1 MNGQALD
8 HRPAIEGM
16 LNALV
21 VDASTGHVLTTL
33 RITGADDAAI
43 VAAGATDM
51 MHVVSLMTAHLAAD
65 EDLEELIITLSGHHH
80 MVRPLPAPEEECLF
94 LVVSFDRDQVN
105 LALARHHLHALEA
118 QVVAQIS
125 TQGVA

>member
-8 HRPAIEGM
+8 HRPGIEGI
-16 LNALV
+16 LSALV

-33 RITGADDAAI
+33 RIAGADDAAI
-43 VAAGATDM
+43 VAAAATDM

-65 EDLEELIITLSGHHH
+65 DDLEEFILTLSGHHH
-80 MVRPLPAPEEECLF
+80 MVRPLAAPERECLF
-94 LVVSFDRDQVN
+94 LLVSFDREQVN
-105 LALARHHLHALEA
+105 LALARHHLQALEA
-118 QVVAQIS
+118 QVVAQMT

>member
-8 HRPAIEGM
+8 HRPANEGM
-16 LNALV
+16 LSALV

-43 VAAGATDM
+43 VAAAATDM
-51 MHVVSLMTAHLAAD
+51 VHVVSLMTAHLAAD
-65 EDLEELIITLSGHHH
+65 DDLEELIITLSGRHH
-80 MVRPLPAPEEECLF
+80 MVRPLSAPEEECLF
-94 LVVSFDRDQVN
+94 LVVSFDRDQVD
-105 LALARHHLHALEA
+105 LPLTRHHLHALEA
-118 QVVAQIS
+118 QLVAQMT